1 MELAERF
8 SKMISFCD
16 QIPLAQFERDR
27 IKVQL
32 EYFLKQSLCDLDR
45 RDSPQVIAQNF
56 KVMLQGKKILNVLSK
71 FRQQPQFWADIAV
84 FVSDGSFQRGSN
96 ESRLSIESEQEFF
109 RHLAV
114 LVRRMPESQRVIKL
128 LARFGVQILI
138 LESERPLALRHPED
152 IEYVWRTIWPL
163 LDRAGLLREFQK
175 DEQLK
180 EKVRAFINCE
190 AAVQRERMALSSDA
204 WDASPRRSKTT
215 RI

>member
-1 MELAERF
+1 MELADRF

-45 RDSPQVIAQNF
+45 RDAPQVIHQNF

-71 FRQQPQFWADIAV
+71 FRGQPQFWSDIAI
-84 FVSDGSFQRGSN
+84 FVGDVSYQRSLSDLK
-96 ESRLSIESEQEFF
+96 LSIESEQEFF

-128 LARFGVQILI
+128 LVRFGVQILI

-163 LDRAGLLREFQK
+163 LDRAGLLREFQS
-175 DEQLK
+175 DERLK

-190 AAVQRERMALSSDA
+190 AAVRRERLAQSLEGC
-204 WDASPRRSKTT
+204 DASPRKSKTP